1 VNPLSEVVEKL
12 LKADEARD
20 FMKPDNLFMTVGE
33 AVASLS
39 IRTKGQSS
47 TTYHEGT

>member
-1 VNPLSEVVEKL
+1 VNPLGEVLEKL

-20 FMKPDNLFMTVGE
+20 FMRPDNIFMSVGE

-39 IRTKGQSS
+39 SRTKGQSS

>member
-1 VNPLSEVVEKL
+1 MEKL
-12 LKADEARD
+12 LRADEAGD
-20 FMKPDNLFMTVGE
+20 FMRPDNIFMSVGE

-39 IRTKGQSS
+39 SRMKGQSS